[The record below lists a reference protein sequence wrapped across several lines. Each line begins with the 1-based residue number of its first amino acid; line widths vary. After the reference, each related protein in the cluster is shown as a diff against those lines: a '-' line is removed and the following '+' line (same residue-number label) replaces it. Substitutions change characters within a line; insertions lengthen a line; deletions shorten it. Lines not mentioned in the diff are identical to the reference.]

1 MKYKITLDK
10 WGGEYCVGT
19 IPRETIKYWSERDE
33 DELKEHLVSD
43 SIPDVPAKHCIYP
56 FYEQDSLIHTCGV
69 ELSPYNRLT
78 VSNVDTDEDVFGC
91 NLDEDWI
98 KDNGWVINDDEPD
111 LDYATGVIHTVSVE
125 KGYWEYEVI
134 TTDKVFD
141 QKKLEFFMYAI
152 DGLYVIHYMKY
163 EGVEL
168 EHIDGT
174 TVGKDFNVWFD

>member
-1 MKYKITLDK
+1 M
-10 WGGEYCVGT
+10 
-19 IPRETIKYWSERDE
+19 
-33 DELKEHLVSD
+33 
-43 SIPDVPAKHCIYP
+43 
-56 FYEQDSLIHTCGV
+56 
-69 ELSPYNRLT
+69 SPYNRLT
-78 VSNVDTDEDVFGC
+78 VSNVDTGEEVFEC

-98 KDNGWVINDDEPD
+98 KDNGWILNDQPD
-111 LDYATGVIHTVSVE
+111 LDYATGVIHTVSAE

-141 QKKLEFFMYAI
+141 QNKLEFFMYAI

-168 EHIDGT
+168 GHIDGT

>member
-1 MKYKITLDK
+1 MNYRITLDK
-10 WGGEYCVGT
+10 WGGEYCVGS
-19 IPRETIKYWSERDE
+19 IPRETIDYWSERDE
-33 DELKEHLVSD
+33 DELKEHLFAD
-43 SIPDVPAKHCIYP
+43 SIPDVPEKHNLYP
-56 FYEQDSLIHTCGV
+56 FHEQDSLIHTCGV
-69 ELSPYNRLT
+69 EISPYNRLT
-78 VSNVDTDEDVFGC
+78 VSNVDTDEEVFEC

-111 LDYATGVIHTVSVE
+111 LDDDTGLMHTVSVE

-141 QKKLEFFMYAI
+141 QNKLEFFLYAI

-168 EHIDGT
+168 GHIDGT

>member
-1 MKYKITLDK
+1 M
-10 WGGEYCVGT
+10 
-19 IPRETIKYWSERDE
+19 
-33 DELKEHLVSD
+33 
-43 SIPDVPAKHCIYP
+43 
-56 FYEQDSLIHTCGV
+56 
-69 ELSPYNRLT
+69 SPYNRLT
-78 VSNVDTDEDVFGC
+78 VSNVDTSEEVFEC

-98 KDNGWVINDDEPD
+98 KDNGWILNDQPD

-141 QKKLEFFMYAI
+141 QNKLEFFMYAI

-168 EHIDGT
+168 GHIDGT
-174 TVGKDFNVWFD
+174 TVGKEFQVWI